1 VRRRPRARDPI
12 TRSPSCPL
20 QTSTT
25 LQQTPL
31 RATRTDAAAQ
41 SGREYVTS
49 LVQMDSFEGKRLRAW
64 YTVPKDPV
72 PGGRLP
78 AVLVVPGY
86 GGDKPIPTHLR
97 SHREAPAFATIEQAL
112 AMARELNDQSCEAL
126 CLATRAYIRSA
137 AYGQLVETTC
147 DAEEAL
153 RLAREIG
160 DPKLLAEALVSLGR
174 VLQWRA
180 VFDRSLEYLHEG
192 IELARHTHA
201 GLQFGM
207 AAYILGNADTA
218 AGAYEDALQWYQEI
232 SDYAHLRSALGKR
245 VR

>member
-1 VRRRPRARDPI
+1 
-12 TRSPSCPL
+12 
-20 QTSTT
+20 
-25 LQQTPL
+25 
-31 RATRTDAAAQ
+31 
-41 SGREYVTS
+41 
-49 LVQMDSFEGKRLRAW
+49 MDSFEGKRLRAW

-180 VFDRSLEYLHEG
+180 VFDPQPRVSPWGHRARPAHACRIAVRYGCLHTWQ
-192 IELARHTHA
+192 R
-201 GLQFGM
+201 
-207 AAYILGNADTA
+207 
-218 AGAYEDALQWYQEI
+218 
-232 SDYAHLRSALGKR
+232 
-245 VR
+245 